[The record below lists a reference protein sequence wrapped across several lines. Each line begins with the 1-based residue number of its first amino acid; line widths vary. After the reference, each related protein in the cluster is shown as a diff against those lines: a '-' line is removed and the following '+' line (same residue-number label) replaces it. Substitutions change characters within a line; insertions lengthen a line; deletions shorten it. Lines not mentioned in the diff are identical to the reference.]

1 MTTLSKADE
10 KQLYSDFLA
19 TLPVESYIANVLS
32 ESREFVFR
40 NIDDD
45 IIWPLSD
52 HARTI
57 DNEIR
62 HSQRQHKVVMD
73 ELDRDT
79 LRLQKIQREV
89 EAAKRERDEIL
100 NSAVAFLDA
109 TSEARRA
116 IQREISKS

>member
-10 KQLYSDFLA
+10 KQLYSDFLV
-19 TLPVESYIANVLS
+19 TLPAGSYIESVLS
-32 ESREFVFR
+32 ESRDFVFR

-62 HSQRQHKVVMD
+62 HSQRQHKTVME
-73 ELDRDT
+73 ELTRDT
-79 LRLQKIQREV
+79 LRLQKVQREL
-89 EAAKRERDEIL
+89 EDARRERDAVL
-100 NSAVAFLDA
+100 NSAMAFIDA
-109 TSEARRA
+109 TDEARRT
-116 IQREISKS
+116 IQREINKS

>member
-62 HSQRQHKVVMD
+62 HSQRHHKTVME
-73 ELDRDT
+73 ELTRDT
-79 LRLQKIQREV
+79 LRLQKVQREL
-89 EAAKRERDEIL
+89 EDARRERDAVL
-100 NSAVAFLDA
+100 NSAMAFIDA
-109 TSEARRA
+109 TDEARRT
-116 IQREISKS
+116 IQREINKS